1 VGIVTGP
8 NSVDNTEGFVAAA
21 RVTATGYQ
29 LEVAMPWETLGLEGA
44 PTAGMAIGL
53 DVHVVDNDNQ
63 LGSRE
68 HKLAWHGT
76 VDEAWRD
83 TRELAEVT
91 LISVVPDPVADP
103 VPDPLPSGGVGVTF
117 ERLVRIPN
125 SPATREAPRLN
136 MLKEVPDGSGR
147 LFVIDQLGYLYVIQP
162 DNTVDLYL
170 NFREELLQS
179 TVTRFNR
186 RWFRKLP

>member
-1 VGIVTGP
+1 
-8 NSVDNTEGFVAAA
+8 
-21 RVTATGYQ
+21 
-29 LEVAMPWETLGLEGA
+29 
-44 PTAGMAIGL
+44 
-53 DVHVVDNDNQ
+53 
-63 LGSRE
+63 
-68 HKLAWHGT
+68 
-76 VDEAWRD
+76 
-83 TRELAEVT
+83 
-91 LISVVPDPVADP
+91 
-103 VPDPLPSGGVGVTF
+103 
-117 ERLVRIPN
+117 
-125 SPATREAPRLN
+125 